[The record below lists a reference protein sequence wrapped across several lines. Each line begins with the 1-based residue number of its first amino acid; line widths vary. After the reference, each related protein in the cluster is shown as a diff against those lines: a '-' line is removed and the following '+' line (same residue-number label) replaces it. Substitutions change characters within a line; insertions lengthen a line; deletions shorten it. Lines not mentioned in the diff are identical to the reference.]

1 MIKLGITGGI
11 GSGKS
16 VVSEIFHLHG
26 IPLYN
31 ADREAKEL
39 NDTSPYIREQL
50 TLHIGED
57 LYIDGKLNR
66 KKLASII
73 FHDSRKLAIVNSIIH
88 PELAKHFNEWCRQQ
102 EQCPMVILDAALLIE
117 AGFHKFVDKV
127 IVVQAPEELR
137 IARVMQRDRS
147 VRHEVEARMN
157 SQLSEEEKMKYADYV
172 VCNDNR
178 HSLISRV
185 SEIIKKVNEKERK
198 TLLIDNHR

>member
-16 VVSEIFHLHG
+16 VVSEIFHLYG

-31 ADREAKEL
+31 ADKEAKKL

-57 LYIDGKLNR
+57 LYIDDKLDR

-73 FHDSRKLAIVNSIIH
+73 FHDSHKLAIVNSIIH
-88 PELAKHFNEWCRQQ
+88 PELAKHFNEWCRQR
-102 EQCPMVILDAALLIE
+102 EQCPMVILDAPLLIE

-127 IVVQAPEELR
+127 IMVQAPEELR
-137 IARVMQRDRS
+137 IARVIQRDRS
-147 VRHEVEARMN
+147 VRQEVEARMK
-157 SQLSEEEKMKYADYV
+157 SQLPEEEKMKYADYV
-172 VCNDNR
+172 VRNDNR
-178 HSLISRV
+178 HSLISQV
-185 SEIIKKVNEKERK
+185 SKIIKKANKRREENI
-198 TLLIDNHR
+198 T